1 MLRAGRTQSVKWT
14 TEGAVK
20 GRKVQ
25 QGIAVSHAFRKG
37 PSIQRRQPHVRRQE
51 YVCIL

>member
-20 GRKVQ
+20 GLKVQ
-25 QGIAVSHAFRKG
+25 EGNTAVLSIFRKKAEY
-37 PSIQRRQPHVRRQE
+37 SATSATRQMAGI
-51 YVCIL
+51 C